1 MDIPRLKGVPYLE
14 PDALIYPEDL
24 DAWEKQAGVRVSS
37 GDVVFIR
44 TGRWARRAAKG
55 PWDVAAHSA
64 GLHASCARW
73 LKLRDIAML
82 GSDAASDAMPSGVEG
97 VLQPIHQLMLV
108 AMGTPI
114 FDNCDLE
121 AVSAAAAQRRRWEF
135 LLTAAPIPVVNG
147 TGSPLNP
154 LATF

>member
-1 MDIPRLKGVPYLE
+1 MDIPRLKGLPFLE

-24 DAWEKQAGVRVSS
+24 DAWERQAGVKVSS

-44 TGRWARRAAKG
+44 TGRWGRRAAKG
-55 PWDVAAHSA
+55 PWNVAQQSA
-64 GLHASCARW
+64 GLYASCARW
-73 LKLRDIAML
+73 LKQRDIAML
-82 GSDAASDAMPSGVEG
+82 GSDAASDAMPSRVDGVG
-97 VLQPIHQLMLV
+97 QPIHQLILV

-121 AVSAAAAQRRRWEF
+121 ALSQAANQRRRWEF
-135 LLTAAPIPVVNG
+135 LLTAAPVPVVNG

-154 LATF
+154 IATF